1 MSLETQEH
9 PKNKRMA
16 HRDVL
21 NKCKTFA
28 RVSKSLCAEI
38 AVYRSRNF
46 VLLER
51 RSLRIDRL
59 TQIPHHFG
67 CKFDWVSKSRSSQ
80 RIFVSF
86 FHLPKLFR
94 YVKIFCKQRFTNND
108 GINSVIFS
116 KSLLAECI
124 VNAKGLLKLILHFFL
139 TYSYFLHS
147 FLSFL

>member
-1 MSLETQEH
+1 MASHWSRMSLETQEH

-51 RSLRIDRL
+51 RSLRIDWL

-67 CKFDWVSKSRSSQ
+67 CRFWGIINVKFWIINVKFYKKFCHI
-80 RIFVSF
+80 IF
-86 FHLPKLFR
+86 HK
-94 YVKIFCKQRFTNND
+94 
-108 GINSVIFS
+108 
-116 KSLLAECI
+116 
-124 VNAKGLLKLILHFFL
+124 
-139 TYSYFLHS
+139 
-147 FLSFL
+147 FLSISRCVRLLQSWTSRYWNSFSQKFKINTTKISQ

>member
-1 MSLETQEH
+1 MASHWSRMSLETQEH

-67 CKFDWVSKSRSSQ
+67 CRFWGIINVKFWMINVKFYKKLCHI
-80 RIFVSF
+80 IF
-86 FHLPKLFR
+86 HK
-94 YVKIFCKQRFTNND
+94 
-108 GINSVIFS
+108 
-116 KSLLAECI
+116 
-124 VNAKGLLKLILHFFL
+124 
-139 TYSYFLHS
+139 
-147 FLSFL
+147 FLSISRCVRLLQSWTSRYWNSFSRKFKINTTKISQ